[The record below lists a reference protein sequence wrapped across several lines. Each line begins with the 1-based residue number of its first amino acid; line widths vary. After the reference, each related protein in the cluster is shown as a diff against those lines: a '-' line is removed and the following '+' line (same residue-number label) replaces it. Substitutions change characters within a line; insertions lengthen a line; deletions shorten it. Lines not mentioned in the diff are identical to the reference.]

1 MPILLLTLQ
10 KNVFWCI
17 SRVNNAPS
25 DISFYGLFM
34 TVNFEKC
41 IESVKVAECRE
52 KAFWSFESILNEV
65 IISQLLCT

>member
-41 IESVKVAECRE
+41 IESIKVAEGRPSDRLT
-52 KAFWSFESILNEV
+52 AFSMKSL
-65 IISQLLCT
+65 